1 MTGTILA
8 ERSAIPVKS
17 FRVSQRHATA
27 YDRVLARLR
36 IEGSNE
42 SEKFRNLVDFLDDY
56 FESEPHVLPEQIIV
70 EEPAQLP
77 RLEVFDLILTALKEH
92 ERSLGG
98 IVERFEKAP
107 PEQVYY
113 AKK

>member
-1 MTGTILA
+1 LTGTILA
-8 ERSAIPVKS
+8 ERVGIPVKS
-17 FRVSQRHATA
+17 FRLTQRHAKA
-27 YDRVLARLR
+27 YDGVLAKLR

-56 FESEPHVLPEQIIV
+56 FESESHVLPEQIII
-70 EEPAQLP
+70 EEPSQLP

-92 ERSLGG
+92 ERSLSGL
-98 IVERFEKAP
+98 VERFEKAP
-107 PEQVYY
+107 AEQVYY